1 MAVRRKKHVKFSSFP
16 LFITEHV
23 ETYEGTLWLNH
34 KGGKRKDQKAGVES
48 FSDTIKIK
56 SFVYESIYFYPAKQ
70 VWTVGGLGTRTCT
83 HVLNKGN
90 QSHLEKGNQE
100 AKWNTSMMKLFH
112 LQRLSRNKNLFFL
125 TRNKVFPSY
134 PAAIHF
140 LEQAP
145 PQPYSLWQRTSTE
158 IQATTKTQNKSS
170 TTEMYETQVFG
181 RELHHHPRQQPWTS
195 TMDSAGPFRHQ
206 DKTSGTRGRIKAENP
221 IRNWPPQGATVSSR
235 NIKREEKKS
244 RGETH
249 HNPIR

>member
-206 DKTSGTRGRIKAENP
+206 DKN
-221 IRNWPPQGATVSSR
+221 IRNEGKDQSRKPNQELATAGSYSFLTKHQKRRKKISR
-235 NIKREEKKS
+235 RNTS
-244 RGETH
+244 
-249 HNPIR
+249 